1 MDLGLAGAT
10 IVVNGGSAGMG
21 LAAALTFAAE
31 GASVAV
37 LARDPERL
45 ANTVERLRVA
55 GSPDPVA
62 LPADLT
68 DEEQVRLTFEELGR
82 HWPQLN
88 VLVNAAGPVDVGIG
102 KFEAISDA
110 EWLATMEIGL
120 LSAAR
125 CVRGAL
131 PLLRAAEWGRIVNVS
146 AHSTRRQAPELI
158 AYTASKAA
166 LTSFS
171 KNLSQT
177 LAPEGILVN
186 TVSPGSFLS
195 QGMRDYLRRLP
206 PERGIDPDSLHDA
219 MKVISEDFGHPAH
232 LGRAGD
238 PSEIG
243 PVIAFVGS
251 RLNSYMTGADV
262 NVDGGSDF

>member
-37 LARDPERL
+37 LARDRERL
-45 ANTVERLRVA
+45 ADTVERLRVA
-55 GSPDPVA
+55 GSPDPVV

-68 DEEQVRLTFEELGR
+68 DEEQVRLAFEELGR
-82 HWPQLN
+82 HWSQLN
-88 VLVNAAGPVDVGIG
+88 VLVNAVGPVDVGIG

>member
-37 LARDPERL
+37 LARNPERL
-45 ANTVERLRVA
+45 ADTVERLRDA

-68 DEEQVRLTFEELGR
+68 DGEQVRLAFERLGR
-82 HWPQLN
+82 RWPQLN

-102 KFEAISDA
+102 RFEAISDA
-110 EWLATMEIGL
+110 DWLATMEIGL

-146 AHSTRRQAPELI
+146 AHSTRRQSPELM

-195 QGMRDYLRRLP
+195 QGMRDYLQRLP
-206 PERGIDPDSLHDA
+206 PERAIDPDSLHDA